1 MSETTDMFEGLIG
14 QDTLKSKLGFYTEA
28 KKATGTLPF
37 LLFNGAKGL
46 GKTEFAKAFGKSLS
60 KPLIEI
66 NCSTIRNAEQFF
78 EQVFIPAIL
87 DKDVTVLLDEAHALP
102 KDLEMAFLTIFNV
115 EGAKT
120 KRFEFG
126 ESSLLFEFERQTFLF
141 ATTEL
146 DKLFPPFKDRL
157 TQLDFEPYSGK
168 ELAGIIK
175 KKMEW
180 IDFQDNIL
188 SEICETVRGNAR
200 SAIKRALEVS
210 AYAEVNNKSTFGR
223 KDWKSLCDLLGI
235 MPYGINAT
243 ELQVMRIL
251 KERGACTL
259 QMLSAV
265 TGMSRTA
272 LQKDAEVFLLKN
284 GFMQI
289 DGKRQIT
296 GKGAKALERIS

>member
-1 MSETTDMFEGLIG
+1 MSETTDMFEGLVG
-14 QDTLKSKLGFYTEA
+14 QDTLKSRLNFYSDA

-46 GKTEFAKAFGKSLS
+46 GKTEFAKAFAKSLG
-60 KPLIEI
+60 KPMIEI

-87 DKDVTVLLDEAHALP
+87 DKDITVLLDEAHALP
-102 KDLEMAFLTIFNV
+102 KDLEMAFLTIFNI

-168 ELAGIIK
+168 ELAGIIQK
-175 KKMEW
+175 KLDW
-180 IDFQDNIL
+180 ITFGDNVL
-188 SEICETVRGNAR
+188 ATVAETVRGNAR
-200 SAIKRALEVS
+200 SAIKRALEIS
-210 AYAEVNNKSTFGR
+210 AYAEVNNRAKFNLE
-223 KDWKSLCDLLGI
+223 DWKKLCDLLGI
-235 MPYGINAT
+235 LPYGINAT

-259 QMLSAV
+259 QMLCAV

-272 LQKDAEVFLLKN
+272 IQKDAEIYLLKN
-284 GFMQI
+284 GFMRI
-289 DGKRQIT
+289 DGKREIT
-296 GKGAKALERIS
+296 GKGTQALERIG